1 MIILNNSERG
11 SITLYV
17 TLSCVFLITVLSL
30 AVFNVTNKNTN
41 QKRQLDRIE
50 DIYSVTDDD
59 LEQTYQ
65 EKKRPNWQ

>member
-1 MIILNNSERG
+1 MNTSERG

>member
-1 MIILNNSERG
+1 MNNSERG